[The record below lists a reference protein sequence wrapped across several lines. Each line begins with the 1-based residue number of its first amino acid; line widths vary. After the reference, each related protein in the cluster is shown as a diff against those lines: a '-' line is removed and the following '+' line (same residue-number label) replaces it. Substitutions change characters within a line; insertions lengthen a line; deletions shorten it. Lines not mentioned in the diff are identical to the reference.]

1 MSIDRVA
8 VSVDVACF
16 ALRDGVLALLLV
28 QRQAEPFAGSWALPG
43 GVVQGREALDA
54 AAGRILAE
62 RTGLTVAYLEQ
73 LYTFGDPDRDPR
85 GRTLS
90 VAYYALL
97 PLAAEVAP
105 QPGRGVEALRWA
117 PVDDL
122 PPLAFDHAR
131 IAAYARQR
139 LAQKV
144 AYAPLA
150 FLLLPEQFT
159 MADLRHVHEAIEG
172 RPYTHLSNFQTLMR
186 ARWDLL
192 RVPGALDRRTKRPA
206 QLYRYAGPLAISG
219 PPEEADGDDDLNHEE
234 TKEDEENEERGTKN
248 DGRDD

>member
-1 MSIDRVA
+1 MSIERVA
-8 VSVDVACF
+8 VAVDVACF
-16 ALRDGVLALLLV
+16 ALREGRLAILLV
-28 QRQAEPFAGSWALPG
+28 QRREEPFSGAWALPG
-43 GVVQGREALDA
+43 GVVRGRETLGDA
-54 AAGRILAE
+54 ATRLLAE
-62 RTGLTVAYLEQ
+62 RTGLRVAYLEQ
-73 LYTFGDPDRDPR
+73 LYTFDDPDRDPR

-90 VAYYALL
+90 VAHYALL
-97 PLAAEVAP
+97 PRAEAFAP
-105 QPGRGVEALRWA
+105 QAGRGVGALRWA
-117 PVDDL
+117 PADDL

-139 LAQKV
+139 LAQKI

-186 ARWDLL
+186 SRWDLL

-206 QLYRYAGPLAISG
+206 QLYRYGGPLAVSG
-219 PPEEADGDDDLNHEE
+219 PPDAGTGPPPGAPATPEEADDGDS
-234 TKEDEENEERGTKN
+234 
-248 DGRDD
+248 

>member
-16 ALRDGVLALLLV
+16 ALRDGALSLLLV

-43 GVVQGREALDA
+43 GVVHGRETLDA

-62 RTGLTVAYLEQ
+62 RTGLKVAYLEQ

-97 PLAAEVAP
+97 PLAEEVAP
-105 QPGRGVEALRWA
+105 QPGRGVEAVRWA
-117 PVDDL
+117 PVDAL

-139 LAQKV
+139 LAQKI

-150 FLLLPEQFT
+150 FLLLPEHFT

-172 RPYTHLSNFQTLMR
+172 RSFTHLSNFQTLMR

-192 RVPGALDRRTKRPA
+192 RVPGALDRRSKRPA
-206 QLYRYAGPLAISG
+206 QLYRYGGPLAVSG
-219 PPEEADGDDDLNHEE
+219 PPEEPAGEPPTTWTASEEAD
-234 TKEDEENEERGTKN
+234 
-248 DGRDD
+248 DGAS